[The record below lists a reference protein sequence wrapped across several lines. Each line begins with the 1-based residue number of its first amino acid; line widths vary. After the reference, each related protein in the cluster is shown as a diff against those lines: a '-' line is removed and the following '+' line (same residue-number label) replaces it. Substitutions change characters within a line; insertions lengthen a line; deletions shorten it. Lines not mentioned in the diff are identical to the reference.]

1 MTKKKPSLIVFQTK
15 PQGSAKAYV
24 KSLSSL
30 VAGASPLSD
39 FIAMGRGHPFGSVG
53 VLSND
58 GVHSLCKGSPGQCL
72 D

>member
-1 MTKKKPSLIVFQTK
+1 MTKKNLHLLYSKLSPRAQQR
-15 PQGSAKAYV
+15 PMV

-30 VAGASPLSD
+30 VAGATPLSD

-58 GVHSLCKGSPGQCL
+58 GVRSLCKGSSGQCL